1 MANVS
6 RTTNQPAAAPPVP
19 RQAATVLVVR
29 EQADGIGVFM
39 VQRPGRGVFPN
50 LHVFPGGKVEGA
62 DAGMG
67 HLCVGLDDEAASAA
81 LGLAEGGLRYWVTAI
96 RECFEECGVLLAY
109 RGKALFAPADD
120 AEARRFDAHRNA
132 LAAGTLS
139 LTGLARQEGLRL
151 ATDRVHYFSHWITP
165 PSAPARFDTRFF
177 LAAMPPG
184 QCAVGHRRET
194 VAGRWTTPA
203 AALVRH
209 AAGDWQMIHP
219 TLTTLRTA
227 AEHATVADLVAAVL
241 AGRHIANVDAALHE
255 QGMQRDSASTP
266 APPRT
271 P

>member
-1 MANVS
+1 MAKAPQATS
-6 RTTNQPAAAPPVP
+6 EPAAAPPVP
-19 RQAATVLVVR
+19 RLAATVLVVR

-62 DAGMG
+62 DADMA
-67 HLCVGLDDEAASAA
+67 HLCAGLADDAASAA
-81 LGLAEGGLRYWVTAI
+81 LGIAEGGLRYWVTAI

-109 RGKALFAPADD
+109 RGDALFAPADE
-120 AEARRFDAHRNA
+120 AEAQRFDAYRNA

-139 LTGLARQEGLRL
+139 LTSLARQEGLRL

-177 LAAMPPG
+177 LAVMPPG
-184 QCAVGHRRET
+184 QRAVGHWQET

-203 AALVRH
+203 AALARH

-227 AEHATVADLVAAVL
+227 AEYGTVAELVAAVV
-241 AGRHIANVDAALHE
+241 AGGHIAKVDAALHE
-255 QGMQRDSASTP
+255 QGMQYDSAGTP
-266 APPRT
+266 APHK
-271 P
+271 

>member
-1 MANVS
+1 MAEVPQATS
-6 RTTNQPAAAPPVP
+6 EPAAAPLVP
-19 RQAATVLVVR
+19 RPAATVLVVR

-62 DAGMG
+62 DADMA
-67 HLCVGLDDEAASAA
+67 HLCAGLADGAASAA

-109 RGKALFAPADD
+109 RGDALFAPADD
-120 AEARRFDAHRNA
+120 AEAQRFDAYRNA

-139 LTGLARQEGLRL
+139 LTSLARQEGLRL
-151 ATDRVHYFSHWITP
+151 ATNRVHYFSHWITP

-184 QCAVGHRRET
+184 QRAVGHWQET

-203 AALVRH
+203 AALARH

-227 AEHATVADLVAAVL
+227 AEYATVAELVAAVV
-241 AGRHIANVDAALHE
+241 AGRHIAKVDAALHE
-255 QGMQRDSASTP
+255 QGMQYDSAGAS
-266 APPRT
+266 APPSR
-271 P
+271 